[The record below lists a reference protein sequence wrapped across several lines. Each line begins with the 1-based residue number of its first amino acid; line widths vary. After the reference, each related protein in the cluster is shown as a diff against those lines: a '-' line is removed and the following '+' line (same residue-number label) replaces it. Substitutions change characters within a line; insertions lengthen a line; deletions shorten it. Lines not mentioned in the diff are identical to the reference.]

1 MTTYPRKAELGK
13 RMHARTIIRQ
23 TFVELLKGRTT
34 TANRVY
40 DSRLYNLES
49 VGLPSIIVFATNETI
64 ATNTISKPRSQDRSL
79 RITVECYAKATATVN
94 VIVDNLAV
102 QIEQLVASNQIL
114 RGLCKDCQLESTDI
128 NLNSEGDQPVAVV
141 SIVFLV
147 SYRTH
152 EDRPE
157 III

>member
-1 MTTYPRKAELGK
+1 M
-13 RMHARTIIRQ
+13 
-23 TFVELLKGRTT
+23 
-34 TANRVY
+34 
-40 DSRLYNLES
+40 
-49 VGLPSIIVFATNETI
+49 
-64 ATNTISKPRSQDRSL
+64 
-79 RITVECYAKATATVN
+79 ECYAKATATVN
-94 VIVDNLAV
+94 VIVDNIAV
-102 QIEQLVASNQIL
+102 QIEQLVANSQII

>member
-1 MTTYPRKAELGK
+1 
-13 RMHARTIIRQ
+13 MHARTIIRQ